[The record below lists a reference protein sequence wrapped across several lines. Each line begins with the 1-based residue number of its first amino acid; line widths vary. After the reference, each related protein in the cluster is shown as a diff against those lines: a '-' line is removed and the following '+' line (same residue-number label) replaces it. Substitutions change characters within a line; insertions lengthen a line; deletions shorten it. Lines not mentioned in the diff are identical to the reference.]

1 MTPMSADNEGATPM
15 THSGDSTSVGAQ
27 NRFDLAEAFRA
38 RQQQLES
45 DLGFGRTVLAHP
57 GTLGDATELDW
68 RGMLADF
75 LPRRYGVAKAFVID
89 VDGAMSE
96 QLDIVV
102 HDRHY
107 SPLLFEVGG
116 AHFIP
121 AESVYAVFEIKQSL
135 NKSHIAYAGD
145 KIASVRR
152 LRRTTVAFETATGV
166 APAQKPKRIL
176 GGLLALDSA
185 WNPPLGRPLR
195 EALEARTADQ
205 AIDFGCAL
213 RAGTFEAPAPTDGAE
228 FWTSNDPTTSLIFFT
243 LRLLKR
249 LQAMATVPAMDF
261 AAYIESAQRASDSD

>member
-1 MTPMSADNEGATPM
+1 MTNDDGEPP
-15 THSGDSTSVGAQ
+15 GDPAQ
-27 NRFDLAEAFRA
+27 NRFNLAEAFRA

-89 VDGAMSE
+89 VDGHMSQ
-96 QLDIVV
+96 QLDIVI
-102 HDRHY
+102 HDRHF

-121 AESVYAVFEIKQSL
+121 AESVYAVFEIKQTL
-135 NKSHIAYAGD
+135 NKGHIGYAGE

-152 LRRTTVAFETATGV
+152 LRRTTVGFGTATGT
-166 APAQKPKRIL
+166 APAQEPKRIL
-176 GGLLALDSA
+176 GGLLALDSE
-185 WNPPLGRPLR
+185 WNPALGQPLR
-195 EALEARTADQ
+195 DALNARTPEQ

-213 RAGTFEAPAPTDGAE
+213 RGGTFEASDPAEGSEIWLSD
-228 FWTSNDPTTSLIFFT
+228 DPTTSLIFFT

-261 AAYIESAQRASDSD
+261 AAYIESAQGLRVEK